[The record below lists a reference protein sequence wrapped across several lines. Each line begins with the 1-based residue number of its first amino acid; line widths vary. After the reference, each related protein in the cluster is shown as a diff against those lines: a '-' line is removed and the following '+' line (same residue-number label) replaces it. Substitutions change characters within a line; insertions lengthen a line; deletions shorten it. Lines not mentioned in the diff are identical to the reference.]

1 MCPITQ
7 EVEPGASDVKV
18 IQLSREFEANLVYMK
33 LTKTKQNEIKQ
44 KKKTKSFSDVMG
56 QSLVSCDSPVKAL
69 CTHVR

>member
-44 KKKTKSFSDVMG
+44 KKKNKKL
-56 QSLVSCDSPVKAL
+56 Q
-69 CTHVR
+69 